1 MIEDL
6 YSVHLP
12 KKTHPWCYLSL
23 EIDPANVDVN
33 VHPTKHEVRFLHE
46 DSIIEKVKI
55 ALDEKLSGVNASR
68 TFYMQSKLPN
78 VDVTREVLKEVLPEY
93 DTKQADKTKK
103 LYAHE
108 MVRTSSNDQKLDKFS
123 FTINP
128 AVKENKKSLEEA
140 KENKSKDDKAEEVD
154 TSNSKNEA
162 EENASKD
169 LQKNQPIEEEKNA
182 STSLEKSKIADDS
195 AVDGDNGTCFML
207 SDSEESDVDKEKN
220 NKSIDME
227 VAAESSMTA
236 DRALKNIYKRWG
248 SGESDDNSPKTSQNE
263 ETDKKKQ
270 EVTNVENKEL
280 GEKSMTNSNESLN
293 ESPLEG
299 TQVTEFK
306 SYSVNDFRREVK
318 LKSVLML
325 RKEVED
331 NYHAGLREILSNL
344 TFVGCIDE
352 RFSLVQS
359 GVNLY
364 ICNTQKLA

>member
-78 VDVTREVLKEVLPEY
+78 VDVTREVLKEILPEY

-108 MVRTSSNDQKLDKFS
+108 MVRTSASDQKLDKFS
-123 FTINP
+123 FTINS
-128 AVKENKKSLEEA
+128 AFKEGKTNFDEKANENKF
-140 KENKSKDDKAEEVD
+140 ENDKAKNYKTEEID
-154 TSNSKNEA
+154 KKYT
-162 EENASKD
+162 
-169 LQKNQPIEEEKNA
+169 KNQTEESTPKDKVQKIQPMDEEK
-182 STSLEKSKIADDS
+182 LLDDS
-195 AVDGDNGTCFML
+195 AVKEDNETCFML
-207 SDSEESDVDKEKN
+207 STSDDSDTEEEKN
-220 NKSIDME
+220 NKPIDME
-227 VAAESSMTA
+227 LDPTESSMTA
-236 DRALKNIYKRWG
+236 DKALKNIYKRWG
-248 SGESDDNSPKTSQNE
+248 SGETEDLDLKTNQDE
-263 ETDKKKQ
+263 ETNEKLG
-270 EVTNVENKEL
+270 ENKI
-280 GEKSMTNSNESLN
+280 TNSKENLN
-293 ESPLEG
+293 ESPLKE

-306 SYSVNDFRREVK
+306 SYSVNNFRREVK

-352 RFSLVQS
+352 GFALVQS

-364 ICNTQKLA
+364 ICNTQTLA